1 MKKKNLTTIPHM
13 ELLSHLYLGSCDQ
26 CTKSTCS
33 RCAKCA
39 KCQIFGTFSTP
50 NTKMKL
56 YQMFQMVKIIP
67 HMNSTVAN
75 LQRYGQKWYKFY

>member
-1 MKKKNLTTIPHM
+1 MALAFFNANALRAPTADVLNVPN
-13 ELLSHLYLGSCDQ
+13 
-26 CTKSTCS
+26 
-33 RCAKCA
+33 A

-50 NTKMKL
+50 NTKTEV

-75 LQRYGQKWYKFY
+75 LQRYGQMW